1 MFGKASDRTKRTT
14 EALKSDVEVLM
25 HAAQVKLRSCG
36 KRDASQ
42 ILKDISMSLKRAT
55 KYKRAFAMRQQ
66 NEKAETKMTPVSA
79 LAMFVEAG
87 LSKRQYEIIRSTQKH
102 IYPCY
107 SLLQKTK
114 LDCYPHKESYRVT
127 DTCAEIN
134 LQKVIISYVHTL
146 VNLFARSRTHLE

>member
-42 ILKDISMSLKRAT
+42 ILKDISMSPKRAT
-55 KYKRAFAMRQQ
+55 KYKRAFAMRQPD
-66 NEKAETKMTPVSA
+66 EKAETKMTLVSA

-87 LSKRQYEIIRSTQKH
+87 LSRRH
-102 IYPCY
+102 
-107 SLLQKTK
+107 TK
-114 LDCYPHKESYRVT
+114 
-127 DTCAEIN
+127 
-134 LQKVIISYVHTL
+134 
-146 VNLFARSRTHLE
+146 